1 MESDNM
7 SNLFTT
13 GFVETGDFV
22 RIVTKYKLSEMQKD
36 SAVRKGIESVLIE
49 LLDSIKDTE

>member
-1 MESDNM
+1 M